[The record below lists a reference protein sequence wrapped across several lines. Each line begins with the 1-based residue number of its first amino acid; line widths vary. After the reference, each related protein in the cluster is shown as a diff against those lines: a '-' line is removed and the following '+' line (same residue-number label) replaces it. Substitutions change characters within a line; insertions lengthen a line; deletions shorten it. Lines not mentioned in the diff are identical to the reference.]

1 MNTTNK
7 RASRFTALAAAAIL
21 TVSLTACEVE
31 ENAPTSES
39 AASGSA
45 QPIPEVEMVDSIAD
59 QLPDEIKNAGKLRI
73 VMTTSSPPAHFTTD
87 DGLEGLDR
95 DVGQLIGDV
104 FGVETE
110 FIGVPIDQV
119 VPGFQSG
126 KYDLVVS
133 QFTPSTDRAKVLD
146 FVNYAQSGTSLAILS
161 DTKDLT
167 IDTMCG
173 KIIAS
178 QKGSVQATERVPEY
192 NEKCK
197 ENDKDEIQSKT
208 FRDTTEA
215 LLALQS
221 SRVDG
226 VLADTPVNGYAAK
239 ESDGKIVIAGTQPGE
254 PVAIGSVKG
263 DGLDDPVKAALEEI
277 SENGAYESVFNNWGM
292 EDSMIDDFAI
302 NKIQND

>member
-1 MNTTNK
+1 MK
-7 RASRFTALAAAAIL
+7 MLSKQASQFTALAAAAIL
-21 TVSLTACEVE
+21 IASLTGCEVE
-31 ENAPTSES
+31 KDSPTSES
-39 AASGSA
+39 AATGSA
-45 QPIPEVEMVDSIAD
+45 QPVPEVQMVDSIAAK
-59 QLPDEIKNAGKLRI
+59 LPDEIKDAGKLKI

-95 DVGQLIGDV
+95 DIGQLIGDV

-133 QFTPSTDRAKVLD
+133 QFTPSAERAKVLD
-146 FVNYAQSGTSLAILS
+146 FVNYAQSATSLAILS
-161 DTKDLT
+161 DTQDLT

-173 KIIAS
+173 KRIAS
-178 QKGSVQATERVPEY
+178 QKGSIQATERVPEY
-192 NEKCK
+192 SEKCTK
-197 ENDKDEIQSKT
+197 EGKDEIQSKT

-226 VLADTPVNGYAAK
+226 VLADGPVNGYAAK
-239 ESDGKIVIAGTQPGE
+239 KSDGKIVIAGSQPGE
-254 PVAIGSVKG
+254 PVAVGSVKG
-263 DGLDDPVKAALEEI
+263 DGLDKPVKAALEEL
-277 SENGAYESVFNNWGM
+277 SDDGAYEFVFKNWGM
-292 EDSMIDDFAI
+292 GDSMIDDFAI
-302 NKIQND
+302 NKIQSD